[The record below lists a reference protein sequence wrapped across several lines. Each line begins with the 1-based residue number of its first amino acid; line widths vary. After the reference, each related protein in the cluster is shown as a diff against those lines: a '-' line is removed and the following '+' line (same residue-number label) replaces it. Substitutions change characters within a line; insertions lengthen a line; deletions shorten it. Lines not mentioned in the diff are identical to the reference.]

1 MAMSAATEFTAEEVA
16 ELRKLLEV
24 EKIRKLRQ
32 LYSQLMDG
40 GEIDALAQVMAED
53 AVCEFG
59 PYGTW
64 HGRREIHENWT
75 RWFKDALPYGALHFT
90 TNLWIELTGPTSA
103 IGRSYLHDV
112 SNAPDPRTNPVV
124 WLGIYDE
131 DYEKLDG
138 RWLIK
143 VCRLQF
149 LWPKRLVGE
158 GFPRPMIPTS
168 LG

>member
-1 MAMSAATEFTAEEVA
+1 MTTDASLTADEVA
-16 ELRKLLEV
+16 ELRKLLEI

-40 GEIDALAQVMAED
+40 QEIDALAQIMAED

-64 HGRREIHENWT
+64 HGRKQIHENWKAT
-75 RWFKDALPYGALHFT
+75 FSEAIPYGALHFT
-90 TNLWIELTGPTSA
+90 TNLWIELTGPTTA
-103 IGRSYLHDV
+103 ISRSYLHDV
-112 SNAPDPRTNPVV
+112 SNAPDPRANPVV

-131 DYEKLDG
+131 DYEKIDG
-138 RWLIK
+138 AWLIK

-149 LWPKRLVGE
+149 LWPRRITGE
-158 GFPRPMIPTS
+158 DFPRRMTATS

>member
-1 MAMSAATEFTAEEVA
+1 MTPDASFTADEVA
-16 ELRKLLEV
+16 ELRKLLEI

-40 GEIDALAQVMAED
+40 CEIDALAQIMAED
-53 AVCEFG
+53 AICEFG
-59 PYGTW
+59 PYGSW
-64 HGRREIHENWT
+64 YGRAEIHANWKT
-75 RWFKDALPYGALHFT
+75 WFKDAIPYNALHFT
-90 TNLWIELTGPTSA
+90 SNLWIELTGPTSA
-103 IGRSYLHDV
+103 ISRSYLHDV
-112 SNAPDPRTNPVV
+112 SNQPDPRTSPVV

-131 DYEKLDG
+131 DYEKADG

-149 LWPKRLVGE
+149 LWPKRITGE
-158 GFPRPMIPTS
+158 DFPRHMVATS